1 MYDIYGTVK
10 TLNTDWVIVGSEEL
24 LNFLCVIMVFNFE
37 KIFKK
42 NFRLPT
48 AIFIDRMNLK
58 RKFVCKHWLDISKIC
73 AST

>member
-42 NFRLPT
+42 ILGY
-48 AIFIDRMNLK
+48 L
-58 RKFVCKHWLDISKIC
+58 LQYL
-73 AST
+73 